1 MGMVKKISRFDVWL
15 IELDP
20 TKGSEIRKT
29 RPCFVVSP
37 DSVNRYLNT
46 ITIVPLTSSIRNY
59 PTRVNC
65 VFQNKNGQAMVDQ
78 IRSLDKARLKK
89 KLGVLERRYCKLIC
103 DTIVEAY
110 KWPENK

>member
-1 MGMVKKISRFDVWL
+1 MVKKICRFDVWL

-29 RPCFVVSP
+29 RPCLVVSP

-65 VFQNKNGQAMVDQ
+65 VFQNKTGQAMVDQ

-89 KLGVLERRYCKLIC
+89 KLEVLESRYCKLIC

>member
-1 MGMVKKISRFDVWL
+1 MGMVKKIIRFDVWL

-29 RPCFVVSP
+29 RPCLVVSP

-46 ITIVPLTSSIRNY
+46 ITIVPLTSSIRSY

-65 VFQNKNGQAMVDQ
+65 VFKTKNGQAMVDQ
-78 IRSLDKARLKK
+78 IRSLDKTRLKK
-89 KLGVLERRYCKLIC
+89 KLGVMESRYCKLIC

-110 KWPENK
+110 KWVGN